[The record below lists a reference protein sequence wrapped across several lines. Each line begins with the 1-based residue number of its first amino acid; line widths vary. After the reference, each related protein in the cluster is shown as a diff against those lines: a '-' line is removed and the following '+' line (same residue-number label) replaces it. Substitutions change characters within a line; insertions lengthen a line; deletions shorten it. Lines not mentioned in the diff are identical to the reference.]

1 VTQLTD
7 TVPISATRLMDVARE
22 VVLQLGEFQHHPA
35 LVVTTYTQLGDGPHI
50 VIYLAADR
58 ASHADQAS
66 FLDLLAIAL
75 DTVVRVSPTWIGSA
89 YSLGYRGTGVTV
101 AGQGRIVEVSS

>member
-1 VTQLTD
+1 MTQTTD
-7 TVPISATRLMDVARE
+7 TTPISATRLMDVARE
-22 VVLQLGEFQHHPA
+22 ITLQLGEFQHHPA
-35 LVVTTYTQLGDGPHI
+35 LTITTYNQLGSSPHVAI
-50 VIYLAADR
+50 LLSADR
-58 ASHADQAS
+58 ATTADQAA

-101 AGQGRIVEVSS
+101 AGQGRIVEVTR